1 MCVNKM
7 IFKKKTMFED
17 SSEQIVI
24 SIPGMVKWIRC
35 LVGNLFKRKKMEYIK
50 K

>member
-1 MCVNKM
+1 MCVTKM
-7 IFKKKTMFED
+7 IFKKKTMFEG

-35 LVGNLFKRKKMEYIK
+35 LVGNLFKRKKNEFK
-50 K
+50 